1 MEAREKPILGM
12 FEDMRRHFIDWFA
25 KRRQI
30 DANVP
35 VGQIIVS
42 TGVKR
47 IQELT
52 LWQARRYRLLPATD
66 TEFEVLSLRTME
78 SYTVKLQYMT
88 CTCFEW
94 QSTGIPCSHAI
105 AAILFRKKNPQTYTQ
120 AFLSLDGYHK
130 TYANA
135 ILPPNADTPHNKPKP
150 AFLSPENGDNNSE
163 GDLLA
168 PPHVNRPPGR
178 PRVRRIRS
186 GVEGSFGNKGAKRC
200 GRCGKLGH
208 AVTTCDSA
216 I

>member
-1 MEAREKPILGM
+1 
-12 FEDMRRHFIDWFA
+12 MRRHLMKWFA

-35 VGQIIVS
+35 EGQIIVS
-42 TGVKR
+42 TAVNK
-47 IQELT
+47 IQKLT
-52 LWQARRYRLLPATD
+52 LWQARRYRILPATD
-66 TEFEVLSLRTME
+66 MEFEVLSLRTME
-78 SYTVKLQYMT
+78 SNTVKLQYMT

-94 QSTGIPCSHAI
+94 ESTGIPCSHAI
-105 AAILFRKKNPQTYTQ
+105 AVILFRKENPQTYAQ

-135 ILPPNADTPHNKPKP
+135 ILPPNADTPHNKPAS
-150 AFLSPENGDNNSE
+150 AFLSPENGDNNNE
-163 GDLLA
+163 RDILA
-168 PPHVNRPPGR
+168 PPHVNRLPGR

-186 GVEGSFGNKGAKRC
+186 GVEGSFGNKRVKRC